1 MRNSSQRAKIVSSL
15 QQSASKRLLHGGANT
30 VDVLSGYIS
39 IIKCFSILEPR
50 GVLLDKIARPIRR
63 YLKERNDTV
72 KEVLSGILGDS
83 TSAINYL
90 SEELIHSASNYGK
103 VFNQAGE
110 DDLEWNPDPLDA
122 PPDFKSD
129 NKIFDVIS
137 NLISIFD
144 NKELIVKHLVK
155 RFADTMLLSSDFD
168 EEKMVSVF
176 FFLFLIT
183 KSFILTEL
191 FIACDN

>member
-72 KEVLSGILGDS
+72 KEVLAGILGDS
-83 TSAINYL
+83 TSAIKFL
-90 SEELIHSASNYGK
+90 SEELIQSASNYGK
-103 VFNQAGE
+103 VFNQGSE
-110 DDLEWNPDPLDA
+110 DDLNWNPDPLDA
-122 PPDFKSD
+122 PPDFKAD
-129 NKIFDVIS
+129 NKIFDIIS

-144 NKELIVKHLVK
+144 SKELIVKHLVK

-168 EEKMVSVF
+168 EEKMVGV
-176 FFLFLIT
+176 
-183 KSFILTEL
+183 L
-191 FIACDN
+191 FIYFSF